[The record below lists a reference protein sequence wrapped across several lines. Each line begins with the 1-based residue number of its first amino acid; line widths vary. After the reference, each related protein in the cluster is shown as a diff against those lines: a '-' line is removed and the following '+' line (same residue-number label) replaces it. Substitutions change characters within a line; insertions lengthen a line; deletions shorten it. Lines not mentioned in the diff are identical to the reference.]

1 MIRELTGLSVD
12 FLRKPRASG
21 DDPDKHGMSLLDK
34 G

>member
-21 DDPDKHGMSLLDK
+21 DDPYNLNSTIRMLE
-34 G
+34 